1 VTALLPGTNGSS
13 AAAHR
18 SNGSGPQRGL
28 VPDIA
33 VAHPLG
39 EMLPSLYLDDEFAQQ
54 LCAGLD
60 QVLAAAVG
68 SLDSVDAYIDPAL
81 APPDFLV
88 WLAGWVGLL
97 IDETWPEEQ
106 QRRFVTEAVDLYR
119 WRGTIRGLAG
129 LVKIY
134 VGIEPEI
141 AETGAVSWSS
151 APGGPLPGRASRVN
165 PALLVRVRVPD
176 PSAVDQRRLTAIVA
190 AATPAHVPYKIE
202 VRQA

>member
-1 VTALLPGTNGSS
+1 MTALLPGTNGS
-13 AAAHR
+13 
-18 SNGSGPQRGL
+18 GPRRGL
-28 VPDIA
+28 LPDLA

-68 SLDSVDAYIDPAL
+68 ALDSIDAYVDPAL

-119 WRGTIRGLAG
+119 WRGTARGLAG
-129 LVKIY
+129 LVRIY
-134 VGIEPEI
+134 VGVEPEI

-202 VRQA
+202 VGRS

>member
-1 VTALLPGTNGSS
+1 VPG
-13 AAAHR
+13 
-18 SNGSGPQRGL
+18 
-28 VPDIA
+28 VA

-39 EMLPSLYLDDEFAQQ
+39 EMLPALYLDDEFAQQ

-68 SLDSVDAYIDPAL
+68 ALDSIDAYIDPAL

-119 WRGTIRGLAG
+119 WRGTTRGLAG
-129 LVKIY
+129 LVRIY
-134 VGIEPEI
+134 VGVEPEI

-151 APGGPLPGRASRVN
+151 APGAPLPGRRSRVN

-176 PSAVDQRRLTAIVA
+176 PSTVDERRLTAIVA

-202 VRQA
+202 VRAA